1 MSETINEQEITF
13 TQAINQAMNIAMQ
26 QSEDVICYGLGVD
39 DPLRIFQTTTGLVE
53 QFPERV
59 FDMPT
64 AENGMTGI
72 GIGAAIAGMRPVMV
86 HQRLDFFLLAF
97 DQLINSAAKW
107 HYMFNGQ
114 RSVPITIRL
123 IIGRGWGQGPTHAQN
138 LHALFAHIPG
148 LKVVMPTTAQDAKQ
162 MLLESIFDNNPV
174 IFLEHRWLH
183 NQLGHVEDNK
193 LLSESKYLHMS
204 KARVVEQGN
213 DITIV
218 SMSYLT
224 IEAMRAM
231 EGLKQQGIS
240 PELIDL
246 RSIKPIDWETVEQ
259 SVKKTGRLLVLDSG
273 ATTGSIS
280 GEIIARIMESH
291 FSDFKAAPKRLAMPD
306 IPEPTSYELTKE
318 YYFGAKEIAEAAHA
332 MVKKEDTSDIY
343 QYLIRSGHHDVPGEY
358 FKGPF

>member
-1 MSETINEQEITF
+1 MSEQEITF
-13 TQAINQAMNIAMQ
+13 TQAINKAMFLAMR
-26 QSEDVICYGLGVD
+26 QSDDVICYGLGVD
-39 DPLRIFQTTTGLVE
+39 DPLRIFQTTKGLIE
-53 QFPERV
+53 EFPERV

-72 GIGAAIAGMRPVMV
+72 GVGAAIAGMRPIMV

-114 RSVPITIRL
+114 RNVPITIRL

-183 NQLGHVEDNK
+183 NQTGYVENNK
-193 LLSESKYLHMS
+193 TLTESNYLPMH
-204 KARVVEQGN
+204 KARVVEQGS
-213 DITIV
+213 DVTIV

-224 IEAMRAM
+224 IEALRAV
-231 EGLKQQGIS
+231 EGLRQQDIS
-240 PELIDL
+240 VELIDL
-246 RSIKPIDWETVEQ
+246 RSIKPIDWSTIEK
-259 SVKKTGRLLVLDSG
+259 SVIKTGRLLVLDSG
-273 ATTGSIS
+273 ATTGSIA
-280 GEIIARIMESH
+280 GEIIAKTMESH
-291 FSDFKAAPKRLAMPD
+291 FSYFKTAPKRLAMPD
-306 IPEPTSYELTKE
+306 IPEPTSYGLTKE
-318 YYFGAKEIAEAAHA
+318 YYFGAKEIAETAHI
-332 MVKKEDTSDIY
+332 MVKKEDAFDVY
-343 QYLIRSGHHDVPGEY
+343 QYLIRLGHHDVPGEY